1 MRDAVQ
7 HRLQEL
13 GLDIGIVTKDI
24 GYELRCAPPVPFD
37 VDYTRTLGYGAV
49 RYLLG
54 GGSGAMVAL
63 KGGRVEPVTLAEL
76 TDPQTGRVRARSVDT
91 TTESYEVSRRYQ
103 IRLEPRDLEEPQR
116 SRLAAAANLSPA
128 DFVSRF
134 HDVVAATCPVPDHIV
149 AKVP

>member
-1 MRDAVQ
+1 M
-7 HRLQEL
+7 
-13 GLDIGIVTKDI
+13 
-24 GYELRCAPPVPFD
+24 
-37 VDYTRTLGYGAV
+37 
-49 RYLLG
+49 
-54 GGSGAMVAL
+54 
-63 KGGRVEPVTLAEL
+63 TLAEL

-134 HDVVAATCPVPDHIV
+134 HDMVAATCPVPDHIV